1 MEGLPLDLRINLA
14 HTLAFK
20 NSISQLLGMK
30 SSSDKTLV
38 HVMQVSS
45 ILPDWK
51 TEAHHDSSPQVGPTC
66 QPAMSCNDQS
76 LDSWQSAF
84 QPYTGCGLQWVTM
97 SSTKFPHS
105 KSPLLLGR

>member
-1 MEGLPLDLRINLA
+1 MI
-14 HTLAFK
+14 H
-20 NSISQLLGMK
+20 
-30 SSSDKTLV
+30 
-38 HVMQVSS
+38 
-45 ILPDWK
+45 
-51 TEAHHDSSPQVGPTC
+51 SSPQVGPTC

-105 KSPLLLGR
+105 KSPLLLPYFTDHCTPGMYTFTAGGGVQYYVKKIKLLKIRFPIPSKNVLIVHIEKKIENS